1 MTNDMITLVSKWEN
15 RLHPPNPSDKK
26 NCSVWPTSFP
36 NLLRLT
42 KKEKTLNNEAMI
54 TYKRPTTVG
63 QLLTNYRS
71 LAHSEA
77 SNQQQ
82 RGYSGPCGHCALCGK
97 FGKHD
102 ANMVPKVTA
111 LHSKGK
117 LFPLRQVLTCAN
129 YGIYVATCKLC
140 GEQYAGQTS
149 NKFSKRWNFHRSSWD
164 TVNLSNDQEQV
175 PLLHHVVHEDKIEK
189 KPKISECFIVTFV
202 EQPSYDYL
210 DICEDK
216 WLNKISASIN
226 KHRII
231 LPRIK
236 WDLPL
241 FRRCSCHHFCFAAPF
256 FLLTF
261 IALSSRC
268 VF

>member
-1 MTNDMITLVSKWEN
+1 MLFNGNRFRHTASSGTEN
-15 RLHPPNPSDKK
+15 
-26 NCSVWPTSFP
+26 
-36 NLLRLT
+36 
-42 KKEKTLNNEAMI
+42 
-54 TYKRPTTVG
+54 
-63 QLLTNYRS
+63 
-71 LAHSEA
+71 
-77 SNQQQ
+77 
-82 RGYSGPCGHCALCGK
+82 GK

-117 LFPLRQVLTCAN
+117 LFPLRQVLTCTN

-140 GEQYAGQTS
+140 GEQYVGQTS
-149 NKFSKRWNFHRSSWD
+149 NKFSKRWNSHRSSWN
-164 TVNLSNDQEQV
+164 TVNLSDDQEQV
-175 PLLHHVVHEDKIEK
+175 PLLHHVVHEHKIEK

-236 WDLPL
+236 
-241 FRRCSCHHFCFAAPF
+241 
-256 FLLTF
+256 
-261 IALSSRC
+261 
-268 VF
+268 

>member
-1 MTNDMITLVSKWEN
+1 
-15 RLHPPNPSDKK
+15 
-26 NCSVWPTSFP
+26 
-36 NLLRLT
+36 
-42 KKEKTLNNEAMI
+42 MI

-102 ANMVPKVTA
+102 ANMVPKIIA

-140 GEQYAGQTS
+140 GEQYVGQTS
-149 NKFSKRWNFHRSSWD
+149 NKFSKRWNSHRSSWD

-175 PLLHHVVHEDKIEK
+175 PLLHHVVHEHKIEK

-231 LPRIK
+231 LP
-236 WDLPL
+236 PL
-241 FRRCSCHHFCFAAPF
+241 NDR
-256 FLLTF
+256 L
-261 IALSSRC
+261 AL
-268 VF
+268 V

>member
-1 MTNDMITLVSKWEN
+1 M
-15 RLHPPNPSDKK
+15 
-26 NCSVWPTSFP
+26 
-36 NLLRLT
+36 
-42 KKEKTLNNEAMI
+42 
-54 TYKRPTTVG
+54 
-63 QLLTNYRS
+63 
-71 LAHSEA
+71 
-77 SNQQQ
+77 Q
-82 RGYSGPCGHCALCGK
+82 RGYSGPCGHCALRGK

-117 LFPLRQVLTCAN
+117 LFPLRQMLTCAN
-129 YGIYVATCKLC
+129 YGIYVVTCKLC
-140 GEQYAGQTS
+140 GEQYVGQTS
-149 NKFSKRWNFHRSSWD
+149 NKFSKRWNSHRSSWN

-175 PLLHHVVHEDKIEK
+175 PLLHHVVHEHKIEK
-189 KPKISECFIVTFV
+189 KPKINECCIVTFV

-236 WDLPL
+236 
-241 FRRCSCHHFCFAAPF
+241 
-256 FLLTF
+256 
-261 IALSSRC
+261 
-268 VF
+268 